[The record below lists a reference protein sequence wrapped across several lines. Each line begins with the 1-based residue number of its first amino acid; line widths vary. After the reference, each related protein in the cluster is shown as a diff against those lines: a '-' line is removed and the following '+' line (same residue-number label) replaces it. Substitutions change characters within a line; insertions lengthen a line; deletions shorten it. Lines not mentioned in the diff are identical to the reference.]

1 MRNILLNLFRIIG
14 CLLAGLLVV
23 FFGSLISAADPQ
35 PAIGL
40 QPAAEPKQEK
50 MVVLALGDSLTAGFG
65 VEEAESFPSRLQ
77 VKIDQ
82 ADLNYKVVNA
92 GVSGDTTA
100 GGVRRINWLMKH
112 KPQIVILALGANDGL
127 RGLSV
132 NEMRSNLET
141 MIQISQEHK
150 ARVLLAGM
158 KALPNY
164 GEDYQKKFESVYPE
178 LAKKHGLVYLPFLLE
193 GVAGVREHTRP
204 DGLHP
209 TGSGYKIVADLVW
222 QYLQP
227 MLKNKDG

>member
-1 MRNILLNLFRIIG
+1 MRNILLNRITAYA
-14 CLLAGLLVV
+14 LAGLLIIAGKTPV
-23 FFGSLISAADPQ
+23 FAADTT
-35 PAIGL
+35 
-40 QPAAEPKQEK
+40 QEK
-50 MVVLALGDSLTAGFG
+50 IVVLALGDSLTAGFG
-65 VEEAESFPSRLQ
+65 VDTEENFPSRLQ
-77 VKIDQ
+77 VKIDN
-82 ADLNYKVVNA
+82 AGLAYKVVNA

-127 RGLSV
+127 RGLST

-141 MIQISQEHK
+141 MIRIAKEHG

-164 GEDYQKKFESVYPE
+164 GEDYILKFESVYPE
-178 LAKKHGLVYLPFLLE
+178 IAKKYDLVYLPFLLE
-193 GVAGVREHTRP
+193 GVAGVREYTRP

-209 TGSGYKIVADLVW
+209 TGSGYKIIANLVW

-227 MLKNKDG
+227 MLKKNS